1 MKTFTVRDYAQM
13 ALVAAIYVVLTTVP
27 PLNAISY
34 GPIQFRVSEML
45 NFLAFFHPKYLLSV
59 TIGCMIA
66 NFYSYGLLDVFVGGG
81 STFLFVWL
89 GVWLFSRYQSE
100 RVGIFN
106 KAYLYFS
113 VFFAASMFTIA
124 IELMILFKTP
134 FLMTWLSLFM
144 GELASLL
151 LGSLVIDHLAKRI
164 DF

>member
-13 ALVAAIYVVLTTVP
+13 ALVAAIYVVLTVTP

-45 NFLAFFHPKYLLSV
+45 NFLAFFHPKYIWAV

-66 NFYSYGLLDVFVGGG
+66 NFYSYGMIDVVVGGL
-81 STFLFVWL
+81 STLCFVWL
-89 GVWLFSRYQSE
+89 GVWLFGRYKSE
-100 RVGIFN
+100 RIGIFN

-113 VFFAASMFTIA
+113 FFFAASMFTIA

-134 FLMTWLSLFM
+134 FVMTWLSLFM